1 MSGTKLSLV
10 EHQCLFL
17 LDVGKLLNYAANLG
31 IMLTGG
37 ELYRTK
43 EQQDIYVK
51 QGKSRTT
58 DSNHMRRLAIDLNAF
73 RDGVLLSAKEMEP
86 LGDYWESL
94 HPLNRWG
101 GRFKGLVDGVH
112 FERNV

>member
-1 MSGTKLSLV
+1 MV

-17 LDVGKLLNYAANLG
+17 LDVAKLLNYAASLG
-31 IMLTGG
+31 IILTGG

-43 EQQDIYVK
+43 EQQDIYMK
-51 QGKSRTT
+51 QGKTKRE

-73 RDGVLLSAKEMEP
+73 RDGVMISSKEMEP
-86 LGDYWESL
+86 LGTFWKSL

-101 GRFKGLVDGVH
+101 GDFKTLQDGVH